1 MNIALNQ
8 VARYLVVGLIS
19 NGLLYLAYL
28 GLTFYGL
35 GPKVAMTLLYGLGV
49 LQTFVFNKKWS
60 FNHEGSIKP
69 AFSRYVAAYGCGY
82 LINYTALFILVD
94 NLGMNHQIIQ
104 AIMIII
110 VACVLFLLLKFWV
123 FRTKSE

>member
-8 VARYLVVGLIS
+8 VIRYIAIGLIS

-28 GLTFYGL
+28 GLTSYGL
-35 GPKVAMTLLYGLGV
+35 GPKVAMTSLYALGV
-49 LQTFVFNKKWS
+49 LQTFAFNKKWS
-60 FNHEGSIKP
+60 FNHEGPTKP
-69 AFSRYVAAYGCGY
+69 ALSRYVGAYGCGY
-82 LINYTALFILVD
+82 LINYSALLIFVD

-110 VACVLFLLLKFWV
+110 VACVVFLLLKFWV
-123 FRTKSE
+123 FRSRSE